1 MCCHLAANGG
11 TTIFRLGRHSPF
23 CARGNTVANL
33 GRLSKLAPDFSP
45 DSWPDSARDVCLFSL
60 FAEFQWLLN
69 ATLAEKPV
77 LVKNDRSQPN
87 PDLQFGLQAQRSAL
101 FFFLQ
106 R

>member
-33 GRLSKLAPDFSP
+33 GRLSKLAPDCPSGLV
-45 DSWPDSARDVCLFSL
+45 ARFRTRCLFSL
-60 FAEFQWLLN
+60 FAGFQWLLN